1 MLTFD
6 LGAVLI
12 LLNTQGL
19 ISLLS
24 HKIRIMNYKVYFE
37 NNKASRC
44 EHVKDIN
51 DMADFAIVGNSR
63 IIKSLVVSALN
74 DKDALLVA
82 ERLAEKFSKV
92 QF

>member
-1 MLTFD
+1 MLTSN
-6 LGAVLI
+6 LESG
-12 LLNTQGL
+12 LNSSKESRL
-19 ISLLS
+19 NSLLS
-24 HKIRIMNYKVYFE
+24 HEILNMNYKVYFE

>member
-1 MLTFD
+1 MLTSN
-6 LGAVLI
+6 LESG
-12 LLNTQGL
+12 LNSSEESRL
-19 ISLLS
+19 NSLLS
-24 HKIRIMNYKVYFE
+24 HEILNMNYKVYFE

>member
-1 MLTFD
+1 
-6 LGAVLI
+6 
-12 LLNTQGL
+12 
-19 ISLLS
+19 
-24 HKIRIMNYKVYFE
+24 MNYKVYFE
-37 NNKASRC
+37 NNKANRC